1 MKNPV
6 VTWGAIFFVLF
17 FIFTSPGAASGAAEG
32 FGDAAVTLLDRLAI
46 FVNGLLDGASSD
58 T

>member
-1 MKNPV
+1 VKNPV
-6 VTWGAIFFVLF
+6 LTWGAIFFVLF

-46 FVNGLLDGASSD
+46 FVNGLLDGASSE